1 MSCSSW
7 SRDSTDLVN
16 RGNYILR
23 PVMIK
28 VQIDQSSFHMDVSRC
43 ILFKAVL
50 FRVNFKSTNYLRYIR
65 SIIVAAMFS
74 SKRLCQISLQT
85 HIHSV
90 CLCVTV
96 QQRTDHLWSRGPQDA
111 TWGSEYVCEC
121 VFSAYS
127 SNTGLCLMV
136 RQAFAMHQW
145 MTGEAGREV
154 HFTIEASC
162 LL

>member
-90 CLCVTV
+90 CLCVRASNV
-96 QQRTDHLWSRGPQDA
+96 QITFGAEALMMQHEALKMQQEDLNVFVS
-111 TWGSEYVCEC
+111 
-121 VFSAYS
+121 VFSLH
-127 SNTGLCLMV
+127 TPVTRGIV
-136 RQAFAMHQW
+136 
-145 MTGEAGREV
+145 
-154 HFTIEASC
+154 
-162 LL
+162 